1 MVNSLLAL
9 VLFAVGMVY
18 LYLWISQLVQLMTL
32 SCDDFPGRHDK
43 ILWVIIYIV
52 FFPLA
57 PFIFVWWKQAY
68 LHMHQLKQKH

>member
-32 SCDDFPGRHDK
+32 SCNDFPGRHDK

-52 FFPLA
+52 FPPWPPLFSSGGNK
-57 PFIFVWWKQAY
+57 PTCTCTS
-68 LHMHQLKQKH
+68 

>member
-52 FFPLA
+52 LC
-57 PFIFVWWKQAY
+57 
-68 LHMHQLKQKH
+68 LHV